1 MTNNYLFHSF
11 VEMKHHLKII
21 SLLIFIGLIGCKD
34 GSDKQAEQK
43 LPEKLVDRIQLVDL
57 EGETISLEKLKG
69 KTIFLN
75 YWATWCRPCL
85 AEMPDIDKAAKIL
98 GEENFI
104 FLAASDEEIDKIKKF
119 ITKFSYSFQFV
130 HSKTS
135 VFDLDIM
142 ALPTT
147 MVIDSKGEIVFNEVG
162 ARDWS
167 NAKEL
172 ESLRTLAIK

>member
-1 MTNNYLFHSF
+1 MAKNYLFHSF

-21 SLLIFIGLIGCKD
+21 SLLIFTGLIGCQNS
-34 GSDKQAEQK
+34 SDKQAEQK

-119 ITKFSYSFQFV
+119 TTKFSYAFQFV

-147 MVIDSKGEIVFNEVG
+147 LVINSKGELVYNEVG

-172 ESLRTLAIK
+172 ESLRMLTIK